1 MKLDL
6 CNSSISENDINSI
19 EEKLIS
25 AYDKL
30 LKRSGEGSEYT
41 GWLDYSYDNNMEE
54 YEKIKYAS
62 KKIMSD
68 SEAVIVIGIGGS
80 YLGARAAITSI
91 KGEDYNDFPGN
102 TPRIFFCGNSLSEK
116 SLLKAK
122 KIIETYNTSLI
133 VISKSG
139 TTIEPAITFRLLKNQ
154 MYDKYKN
161 SACDRIYVITD
172 EKYGA
177 LRKIADSEGMESFTV
192 PGNIGGRYSVFTPV
206 GLLPM
211 ACAGIAIDEITRGL
225 KDAQKEF
232 FSKDF
237 KKNICCR
244 YAAARYILGQSK
256 DIEIL
261 TNYSPELTYISE
273 WWKQL
278 FGESE
283 GKNGKG
289 LYPASLNYTTDLHSM
304 GQLIQDGKKIFFETS
319 LFVEKKGHDICIPY
333 DEDNF
338 DNLNYLS
345 GKSVEFINKNAFEG
359 TVRAHVD
366 GKVPNIIISIPDI
379 SEYYIAKLYYFFMA
393 SCAVSAY
400 MIGVNPFDQMGVE
413 EYKKNLKN
421 LLNN

>member
-225 KDAQKEF
+225 KDAQKASGRMDAFVSAEGMLNGRPIQAGAFDFEF
-232 FSKDF
+232 MGGSMGSVVGERFARGVQAALDNKTPF
-237 KKNICCR
+237 ICVAASGGAPL
-244 YAAARYILGQSK
+244 AAAAQA
-256 DIEIL
+256 
-261 TNYSPELTYISE
+261 
-273 WWKQL
+273 
-278 FGESE
+278 F
-283 GKNGKG
+283 
-289 LYPASLNYTTDLHSM
+289 
-304 GQLIQDGKKIFFETS
+304 TS
-319 LFVEKKGHDICIPY
+319 LLSDEAAEAFVTLALSSIAYCPPADY
-333 DEDNF
+333 DLAVTRHVTDVELWWYKNRP
-338 DNLNYLS
+338 NLI
-345 GKSVEFINKNAFEG
+345 EW
-359 TVRAHVD
+359 
-366 GKVPNIIISIPDI
+366 
-379 SEYYIAKLYYFFMA
+379 
-393 SCAVSAY
+393 
-400 MIGVNPFDQMGVE
+400 
-413 EYKKNLKN
+413 
-421 LLNN
+421 